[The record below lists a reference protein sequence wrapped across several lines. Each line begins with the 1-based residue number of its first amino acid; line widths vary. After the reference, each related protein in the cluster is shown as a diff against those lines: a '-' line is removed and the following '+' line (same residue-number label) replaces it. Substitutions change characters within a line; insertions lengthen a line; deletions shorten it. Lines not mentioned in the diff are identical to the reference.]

1 MSVKCISRVAY
12 QAAMR
17 AVQGI
22 KDQASKCDSHSAAA
36 VKSFKDSSY
45 APSSSRMFS
54 GGMIDSSTAAYK
66 AAAQTADKLK
76 HAEESLRTVMY
87 LSCWGPN

>member
-1 MSVKCISRVAY
+1 MSVKCITRVAY

-22 KDQASKCDSHSAAA
+22 KDQASKCDSHSASA

-54 GGMIDSSTAAYK
+54 GGMIDSTTAASYK
-66 AAAQTADKLK
+66 AAAQTADKLNTR
-76 HAEESLRTVMY
+76 EESLRTVMY
-87 LSCWGPN
+87 LSCW